1 MRDPYLYEDIPVLK
15 NKGGIKDA
23 ELLKK
28 AEGDITQYS
37 MSMVYGTRIEK
48 FDIAALCEIHRIIFG
63 DIYDFAG
70 KFRTIQITKPE
81 IVLGGDA
88 VRYSSPCD
96 IIKELNSVSKEI
108 AKLKSVKDKKE
119 ILFRLIRI
127 TASIWQIHPFR
138 EGNTRAVISFSVLLA
153 ASIGLELDYEIFKKH
168 AAYVRNSLVWCCQ
181 GIYSKFEYLEK
192 IYYDAAGML
201 EAFDDLKHKAETK
214 DYTVVN
220 GYYVADYKEMP
231 HEYDENAK

>member
-37 MSMVYGTRIEK
+37 MTVVYGTKVEK
-48 FDIAALCEIHRIIFG
+48 FDTAALCEIHRIIFG
-63 DIYDFAG
+63 DIYSFAG
-70 KFRTIQITKPE
+70 KFRTIQMTKPE
-81 IVLGGDA
+81 MVLGGDT
-88 VRYSSPCD
+88 VRYSSPDD
-96 IIKELNSVSKEI
+96 IIKELNSISKEI
-108 AKLKSVKDKKE
+108 VKLKSVKDKKE

-153 ASIGLELDYEIFKKH
+153 ECLGIELDYEIFQKH

-201 EAFDDLKHKAETK
+201 EAFHDLKQKTETK

-231 HEYDENAK
+231 HEYDENTK